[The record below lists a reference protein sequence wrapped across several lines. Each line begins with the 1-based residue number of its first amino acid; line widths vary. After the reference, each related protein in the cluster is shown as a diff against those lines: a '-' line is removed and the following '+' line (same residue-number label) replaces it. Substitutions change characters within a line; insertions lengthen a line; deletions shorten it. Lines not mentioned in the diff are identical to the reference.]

1 MNYEINIITR
11 DMIPSNIYLCNIDE
25 WTKINH
31 FKFENG
37 LQCIVGANR
46 HLSSKDAIESI
57 NDELDNVLENNNPEE
72 LQQYYY
78 DNFENFISYSDCVKI
93 FNYYYENEVLIK
105 EAYYTYFDREE
116 NYEEESDEE
125 IEELDE
131 YKVEDE
137 DETQIISDDIRD
149 KIDHYMDKYMN
160 KAIKLV
166 SQKVAKKISKKIIK
180 KVVAEKCS

>member
-57 NDELDNVLENNNPEE
+57 KDELDNVFGTNSPEE

-78 DNFENFISYSDCVKI
+78 DNKLLVLLLILQLLSFRLNEKQHQFLFYQKEYVK
-93 FNYYYENEVLIK
+93 
-105 EAYYTYFDREE
+105 T
-116 NYEEESDEE
+116 
-125 IEELDE
+125 
-131 YKVEDE
+131 
-137 DETQIISDDIRD
+137 
-149 KIDHYMDKYMN
+149 
-160 KAIKLV
+160 
-166 SQKVAKKISKKIIK
+166 
-180 KVVAEKCS
+180 